1 MSTDAST
8 SPHAPGP
15 VPPEAD
21 WRDLMAAACAGLGMF
36 LAALDIAV
44 NVALP
49 AITADFGIDLQT
61 VQWIIV
67 AFVATSAGLVMGAG
81 SFADRF
87 GLKPVFLL
95 GTTAY
100 LVSMVSIA
108 LSPTLTMVVGFRVL
122 QAVGT
127 GCLFAASPAIA
138 ARAFP
143 AHRRGVAMGFVAA
156 SQAVGL
162 LAGTLGAGLLVE
174 WFGWQA
180 VFLGRTPFTLAALL
194 LGIWFLRRD
203 PPQAQGRSFDVTG
216 AVTLLAALL
225 CLVIGLRL
233 GRSVGWASPPVL
245 VLLSLAPLF
254 LVVFWRAEG
263 RAAWPVLPRDLLR
276 IRGFVTSWSSTFLAH
291 LGVFVIWFIFPFYIA
306 DSLGRGPLT
315 LGLMLATMASFNIG
329 FSAVGGWLCDRV
341 GPLPV
346 GGSGL
351 AILAAGLLAMA
362 FLDGGSGPAEV
373 GLRISIVGI
382 GLGLF
387 QAAAYTL
394 MLGSVPPPRFGTA
407 AAALSLAQSFGTVI
421 SVTTIGGIFAL
432 SHNYHL
438 NRLADSGL
446 PAAEQEGRAF
456 ILAFQNVF
464 WLGAALAAL
473 AALPFL
479 LNLRRKKGPAP

>member
-1 MSTDAST
+1 MVAS
-8 SPHAPGP
+8 
-15 VPPEAD
+15 
-21 WRDLMAAACAGLGMF
+21 CAGLGMF

-49 AITADFGIDLQT
+49 AITADLGTDLQT

-67 AFVATSAGLVMGAG
+67 AFVATRAGLVMGAG

-100 LVSMVSIA
+100 LVAMVCIA
-108 LSPTLTMVVGFRVL
+108 LSPTLTMVIGFRVL
-122 QAVGT
+122 QAVGIV
-127 GCLFAASPAIA
+127 CLYATSPAIA
-138 ARAFP
+138 AGVFP
-143 AHRRGVAMGFVAA
+143 AHRRGLAMGFVTA
-156 SQAVGL
+156 SQAAGL
-162 LAGTLGAGLLVE
+162 LAGTLGGGLLVT

-180 VFLGRTPFTLAALL
+180 VFLGRTPFVLAALL
-194 LGIWFLRRD
+194 LGGWFLRRE
-203 PPQAQGRSFDVTG
+203 PRQNQVGSFDITG
-216 AVTLLAALL
+216 AVSLLAALL

-233 GRSVGWASPPVL
+233 GRSVGWTSPPVL
-245 VLLSLAPLF
+245 VLLPLAPLF
-254 LVVFWRAEG
+254 LAVFWRAEG

-276 IRGFVTSWSSTFLAH
+276 IRGFVTSGSSTFLAQ

-315 LGLMLATMASFNIG
+315 LGVMLAGMASTNIG
-329 FSAVGGWLCDRV
+329 FSAVGGWLCDRT

-346 GGSGL
+346 AGSGL
-351 AILAAGLLAMA
+351 AILAAGLLAMG
-362 FLDGGSGPAEV
+362 FLDGDSGLGQV
-373 GLRISIVGI
+373 GLRISIAGA

-394 MLGSVPPPRFGTA
+394 MLSSVPPYRFGTA
-407 AAALSLAQSFGTVI
+407 SAFLSLAQDFGIVL
-421 SVTTIGGIFAL
+421 SVAALGGIFAL
-432 SHNYHL
+432 SQDYHL
-438 NRLADSGL
+438 HRLVDRGL
-446 PAAEQEGRAF
+446 PAVEQEGGAF

-473 AALPFL
+473 AALPL
-479 LNLRRKKGPAP
+479 LLHLWRKKGSTA

>member
-1 MSTDAST
+1 
-8 SPHAPGP
+8 
-15 VPPEAD
+15 
-21 WRDLMAAACAGLGMF
+21 MAAACAGLGMF

-127 GCLFAASPAIA
+127 GCLYAASPAIA
-138 ARAFP
+138 ARVFP

-162 LAGTLGAGLLVE
+162 LAGTLGGGLLVE
-174 WFGWQA
+174 WFGWEA

-194 LGIWFLRRD
+194 LGVWFLRWD

-216 AVTLLAALL
+216 AVTLLAILL

-254 LVVFWRAEG
+254 LAVFWRAEG

-276 IRGFVTSWSSTFLAH
+276 IRGVVTSWSSTFLAH
-291 LGVFVIWFIFPFYIA
+291 LGVFVIWFIFPFYVV
-306 DSLGRGPLT
+306 DGLGGGPLT
-315 LGLMLATMASFNIG
+315 LGAMLAAMASFNIG

-346 GGSGL
+346 AGSGL
-351 AILAAGLLAMA
+351 AILSAGLLAMA
-362 FLDGGSGPAEV
+362 FLDGGSGLAQV

-387 QAAAYTL
+387 QAAGYTL

-407 AAALSLAQSFGTVI
+407 AAALSLAQAFGTVL
-421 SVTTIGGIFAL
+421 SVATIGGIFAL
-432 SHNYHL
+432 SQDYHL

-446 PAAEQEGRAF
+446 PAADQEGRAF

-473 AALPFL
+473 AALLLL
-479 LNLRRKKGPAP
+479 LNLRRKKGTTA